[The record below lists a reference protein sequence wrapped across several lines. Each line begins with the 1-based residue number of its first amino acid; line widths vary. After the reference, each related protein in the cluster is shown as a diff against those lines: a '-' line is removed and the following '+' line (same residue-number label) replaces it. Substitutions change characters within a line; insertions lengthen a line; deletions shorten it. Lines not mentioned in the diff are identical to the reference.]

1 MTSQLDACDISAVD
15 TTNIQLWTRDR
26 RATYHMIVVGS
37 QFLTTTDELWATSR
51 SHIQLDGSRNVVT
64 WTLPTG
70 PPETQ
75 ATTVDV
81 SLGCRCPIM
90 GQRLCPY
97 HNMVELL
104 NLTDSKG
111 ETDRPFAHMGAQN
124 PADLLKNIANMLESS
139 RTSEQPVQTAPP
151 SGCLRATGARFLR
164 RLGLSPTLITQLARW
179 DSDTILGALDCTQLS
194 TDVIQQRTGD
204 SPGDS
209 DAEIEALKA
218 GIQADI
224 LSMAHHCHQMIRET
238 TALNRAWLATAEE
251 KP

>member
-1 MTSQLDACDISAVD
+1 MIRRPPRSTLFPYTTLFRSVLGVQMPNHGTAAVPLP
-15 TTNIQLWTRDR
+15 QHGGAAEPHRFERRDR
-26 RATYHMIVVGS
+26 SAIRPHGGPKPRRPPQEHRPHVGEF
-37 QFLTTTDELWATSR
+37 Q
-51 SHIQLDGSRNVVT
+51 
-64 WTLPTG
+64 
-70 PPETQ
+70 
-75 ATTVDV
+75 
-81 SLGCRCPIM
+81 
-90 GQRLCPY
+90 
-97 HNMVELL
+97 
-104 NLTDSKG
+104 
-111 ETDRPFAHMGAQN
+111 
-124 PADLLKNIANMLESS
+124 DL
-139 RTSEQPVQTAPP
+139 QTAPP

-179 DSDTILGALDCTQLS
+179 DSDTILGALDCIQLS

-238 TALNRAWLATAEE
+238 TALNQAWLATAEE